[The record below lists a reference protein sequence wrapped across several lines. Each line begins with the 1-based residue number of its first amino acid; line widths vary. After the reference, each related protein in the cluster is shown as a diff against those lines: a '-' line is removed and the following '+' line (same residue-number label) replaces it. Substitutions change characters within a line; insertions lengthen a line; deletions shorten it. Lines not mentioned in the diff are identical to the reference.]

1 MLKTSLINRYNK
13 TKKEKNMTNQITINL
28 DAFGITEI
36 FQMNVEGE
44 FLSKKLSYAHNDS
57 ERFQIV
63 KDNLLKALE
72 KKGSAS
78 NKVYLQI
85 NPLNGEIVDRGTIEH
100 FKRLGFHKQGIY
112 RCTKGGK
119 VTYNNFVWKEA

>member
-1 MLKTSLINRYNK
+1 
-13 TKKEKNMTNQITINL
+13 MTNQITIN
-28 DAFGITEI
+28 AFGIAET

-85 NPLNGEIVDRGTIEH
+85 NPLNGEIVDKGTIEH
-100 FKRLGFHKQGIY
+100 FIMNGFNKAGIY
-112 RCTKGGK
+112 RCTKKGK
-119 VTYNNFVWKEA
+119 VTYNNFVWKEEQN